1 MHDSR
6 GYAVSGA
13 DAASLGL
20 FEAALAELQCYVVDP
35 VATIDEAIA
44 RSPSFVMA
52 HVMKAYLMLA
62 GTEAAGLS
70 TARECR
76 HAAASAA
83 TNPRERQHV
92 AAIDALIAG
101 EYDLAA
107 ERFEDLLLDA
117 PRDVLALQIAHVFD
131 FLRGDARNLRDRV
144 ARVLPQW
151 RPDMPGYHAV
161 LGMHAF
167 GLEEC
172 GQYGRA
178 EEAGR
183 EALRL
188 NPADAWAH
196 HAVAHVLEMQGRV
209 DEGIAWMAS
218 REENWAPRNFFAV
231 HNWWHWALLHLD
243 RDEHDRVLEL
253 YDGPIREGRSKVV
266 LDMIDASAMLWR
278 LHLRGVHCG
287 GRWTELAE
295 AWAPLASD
303 GFYAFNDVHAMMA
316 FVGAERWDLADAT
329 LSAMTRRLSAVVGS
343 NTAMTRDVGL
353 PIARALYAFGR
364 GEFDKTIRWLRPV
377 RGIASRFGGSHAQR
391 DLFDLTLVE
400 AAQRD
405 GQVSLVR
412 ALAGERMA
420 LKPAN
425 PLNRRYRD
433 GALSMS
439 RAIPLNAA

>member
-1 MHDSR
+1 MQDSR

-35 VATIDEAIA
+35 VATIDETIA

-52 HVMKAYLMLA
+52 HVLKAYLMLA
-62 GTEAAGLS
+62 GTETAGLS

-76 HAAASAA
+76 NAAAAAA
-83 TNPRERQHV
+83 TNPRERQHI

-101 EYDLAA
+101 EYELAA
-107 ERFEDLLLDA
+107 ERFEDILLDS
-117 PRDVLALQIAHVFD
+117 PRDVLALQIAHIFD

-144 ARVLPQW
+144 ARVLPAW
-151 RPDMPGYHAV
+151 RPDVPGYHAV

-167 GLEEC
+167 ELEEC

-178 EEAGR
+178 EDAGR
-183 EALRL
+183 EALQL

-209 DEGIAWMAS
+209 DEGIDWMAS
-218 REENWAPRNFFAV
+218 REAMWAPRNFFAV
-231 HNWWHWALLHLD
+231 HNWWHWALFHLD
-243 RDEHDRVLEL
+243 RDEHGRVLEL

-287 GRWTELAE
+287 ERWTELAE
-295 AWAPLASD
+295 AWAPLAAD
-303 GFYAFNDVHAMMA
+303 GFYAFNDAHAMMA

-329 LSAMTRRLSAVVGS
+329 LSAMTRRLSAATGS

-353 PIARALYAFGR
+353 PVARAFYAFGR
-364 GEFDKTIRWLRPV
+364 GEFDKTVGWLRPI
-377 RGIASRFGGSHAQR
+377 RSIAGRFGGSHAQR
-391 DLFDLTLVE
+391 DLIDLTLIE

-405 GQVSLVR
+405 GQASLVR

-420 LKPAN
+420 LKPAS

-439 RAIPLNAA
+439 RAMPLNAA

>member
-1 MHDSR
+1 MQDSR

-35 VATIDEAIA
+35 VATIDAAIA
-44 RSPSFVMA
+44 RAPSFAMA
-52 HVMKAYLMLA
+52 HVLKAYLMLA
-62 GTEAAGLS
+62 GTEVAGLA

-76 HAAASAA
+76 HAAANAP
-83 TNPRERQHV
+83 TNPRERLHV

-101 EYDLAA
+101 DYDLAS
-107 ERFEDLLLDA
+107 ERFEDLLLEF

-131 FLRGDARNLRDRV
+131 FFRGDSRALRDRI
-144 ARVLPQW
+144 ARVLPEW
-151 RPDMPGYHAV
+151 RPDVPGYHAV

-172 GQYGRA
+172 GQYARA
-178 EEAGR
+178 EETGR

-188 NPADAWAH
+188 NPADVWAH

-218 REENWAPRNFFAV
+218 REHNWAPNNFFAV
-231 HNWWHWALLHLD
+231 HNWWHWALFHLD
-243 RDEHDRVLEL
+243 RDEHARVLEL

-287 GRWTELAE
+287 ARWSELVG
-295 AWAPLASD
+295 AWAPLATD
-303 GFYAFNDVHAMMA
+303 GFYAFNDCHALMA
-316 FVGAERWDLADAT
+316 FVADERWDLADAT
-329 LSAMTRRLSAVVGS
+329 LSAMTRRISSGGS
-343 NTAMTRDVGL
+343 NAAMTRDVGL
-353 PIARALYAFGR
+353 PLARALYAFGR
-364 GEFDKTIRWLRPV
+364 GEYDKAIGWLRPV
-377 RGIASRFGGSHAQR
+377 RNIAARFGGSHAQR
-391 DLFDLTLVE
+391 DLIDLTLIE
-400 AAQRD
+400 AAHRD
-405 GQVSLVR
+405 GQQSLVR

-420 LKPAN
+420 LKPAS

-439 RAIPLNAA
+439 RAMPLNAA

>member
-1 MHDSR
+1 MQDSR

-13 DAASLGL
+13 DAASLGS

-35 VATIDEAIA
+35 VATIDAAIA
-44 RSPSFVMA
+44 QSPSFVMA

-62 GTEAAGLS
+62 GTELAGLA

-76 HAAASAA
+76 NAAAKAS
-83 TNPRERQHV
+83 TNPRERQHI
-92 AAIDALIAG
+92 ATIDALIAG

-107 ERFEDLLLDA
+107 ERFEDILLDY

-131 FLRGDARNLRDRV
+131 FFRGDSRALRDRV
-144 ARVLPQW
+144 ARVLPEW
-151 RPDMPGYHAV
+151 RPDVPGYHAV

-172 GQYGRA
+172 GQYARA
-178 EEAGR
+178 EETGR
-183 EALRL
+183 EAVRL
-188 NPADAWAH
+188 NPADVWAH

-218 REENWAPRNFFAV
+218 REQSWASNNFFAV
-231 HNWWHWALLHLD
+231 HNWWHWALFHLD
-243 RDEHDRVLEL
+243 RDEHARVLEL

-278 LHLRGVHCG
+278 LQLRGIHCG
-287 GRWTELAE
+287 ARWTELVE
-295 AWAPLASD
+295 AWAPLATD
-303 GFYAFNDVHAMMA
+303 GFYAFNDCHAMMA
-316 FVGAERWDLADAT
+316 FVADERWDLADAA
-329 LSAMTRRLSAVVGS
+329 LSTMTRRISSGGS
-343 NTAMTRDVGL
+343 NAAMTRDVGL
-353 PIARALYAFGR
+353 PVARALYAFGR
-364 GEFDKTIRWLRPV
+364 GQYDKAIGWLRPV
-377 RGIASRFGGSHAQR
+377 RNIAARFGGSHAQR
-391 DLFDLTLVE
+391 DLIDLTLIE

-405 GQVSLVR
+405 GQHALVR

-420 LKPAN
+420 LKPAS

-439 RAIPLNAA
+439 RAMPLNAA